1 MYLCTLRERCRS
13 LMVRSSERAV
23 LRRDWLTARAPPR
36 PPVLCYLLT
45 SRRRRSGRT
54 SSRDAA
60 ARARVLSP
68 QQRTK
73 LTRARTHTHARIC
86 PASPG
91 GAAHCV
97 FKKHRDIR
105 CALINCL
112 CPVQEG
118 GGAAQIRAAVSP
130 HPPSPIFLLLFLLL
144 LLPSLCI
151 SVERPTLAAIF
162 TQGRSQSCR
171 EAAEQAEPVT
181 WAEPAAASRWRRRSS
196 RSRSGS
202 GRRSR
207 SRRRTRK
214 LLHRNK
220 KGKMV
225 RRKSLD
231 ENEPECGKGIPFP
244 IQTFLWRQTRLVSV
258 SENRCLFVIVGEATK
273 KFAWENLSAGRH
285 TCEALSH
292 QD

>member
-1 MYLCTLRERCRS
+1 M
-13 LMVRSSERAV
+13 
-23 LRRDWLTARAPPR
+23 R
-36 PPVLCYLLT
+36 P
-45 SRRRRSGRT
+45 
-54 SSRDAA
+54 
-60 ARARVLSP
+60 RARVLSP

-73 LTRARTHTHARIC
+73 LTRARTRTHASVL
-86 PASPG
+86 PLQGWGLHTAS
-91 GAAHCV
+91 

-112 CPVQEG
+112 CPVQEE

-144 LLPSLCI
+144 LLLSLCI
-151 SVERPTLAAIF
+151 SAERPTLAAIF

-171 EAAEQAEPVT
+171 EAAEQAESVT

-196 RSRSGS
+196 RSRSAS
-202 GRRSR
+202 G
-207 SRRRTRK
+207 RRTRK

-220 KGKMV
+220 KEKMV

-258 SENRCLFVIVGEATK
+258 SENRCLSSSGRQQLFTGEK
-273 KFAWENLSAGRH
+273 IAWKNLSAGRQH
-285 TCEALSH
+285 L
-292 QD
+292 